1 MAKKNWKDKA
11 RIDYET
17 TDLTLAEIAK
27 KYKKSQSTV
36 RQASAQGKWSKNKE
50 KNRTEIAQKIEQ
62 VKQKII
68 QKTIQENLEEIKNQA
83 QRELE
88 LNLKHLKAYNLLLE
102 KTLKC
107 LEKGTF
113 QVVAGKNPK
122 IINIQNGLAEMAKAS
137 IALEKIQKG
146 QRLAEGILS
155 KFDQEKLALEKAKLK
170 ESENTGENI
179 VNALRPLAET
189 IDNDLKEYGD
199 I

>member
-36 RQASAQGKWSKNKE
+36 RQASAQGKWSKNKG

-62 VKQKII
+62 AKQKII
-68 QKTIQENLEEIKNQA
+68 QKTVQENLEEIKSQA
-83 QRELE
+83 QKELE

-107 LEKGTF
+107 LENGTF
-113 QVVAGKNPK
+113 ETVAGKNPK
-122 IINIQNGLAEMAKAS
+122 IIKLKNGLSEMAKAS

-146 QRLAEGILS
+146 QRLAEGVLS
-155 KFDQEKLALEKAKLK
+155 RLDQEKLALEKAKLK

-179 VNALRPLAET
+179 ANALRSLAET
-189 IDNDLKEYGD
+189 IDNDFKEYGD